1 MWWLA
6 WMPVRTLYRI
16 FASVLGVAGVSSAV
30 TTTSAIVSGKQ
41 TSAIPSG
48 TAATV
53 VLEGENAPVMET
65 PGSRRD
71 KEEQDDSVV
80 EQLGKMAEPDSA
92 SAGDDN
98 EGYEDY
104 DGPRNPKKRTW
115 EEDVTRK
122 DEL

>member
-6 WMPVRTLYRI
+6 WMPVRTLYRL
-16 FASVLGVAGVSSAV
+16 FASVLGVASVSGAV
-30 TTTSAIVSGKQ
+30 TTTSAIVSDTQ
-41 TSAIPSG
+41 TSAIPTG

-53 VLEGENAPVMET
+53 SLEGENAPVMET

-71 KEEQDDSVV
+71 KEEQDDNVV
-80 EQLGKMAEPDSA
+80 DQLGKMDSA
-92 SAGDDN
+92 SAGHDN
-98 EGYEDY
+98 EAYEDY